1 MSMGLNMMVVVQFK
15 PAACKSKKDFSRA
28 LEMTP

>member
-1 MSMGLNMMVVVQFK
+1 MMVVVQFE